1 MMFLIFSTFKIK
13 QMVQPHFEYFVQF
26 QLSHLK
32 NVMQV
37 VDVQRKQHDQKDV
50 MSSVQGRIQ

>member
-1 MMFLIFSTFKIK
+1 
-13 QMVQPHFEYFVQF
+13 MVQPHFEYFVQF

-37 VDVQRKQHDQKDV
+37 VDAQRKQHDQKDV
-50 MSSVQGRIQ
+50 MASVQGRIQ